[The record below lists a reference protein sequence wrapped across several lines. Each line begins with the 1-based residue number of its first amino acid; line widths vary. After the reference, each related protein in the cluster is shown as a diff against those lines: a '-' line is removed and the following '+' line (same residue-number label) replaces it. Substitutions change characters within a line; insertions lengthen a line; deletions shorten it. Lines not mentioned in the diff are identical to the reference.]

1 DGTNSLELW
10 KSDGTAAGTV
20 LVKDIN
26 PGGGNN
32 GSLPNELMAVNG
44 TLYFTAFVP
53 DTGIELWKSDGTAA
67 GTVLVKDINPGP
79 AFSSPHDLAFVNG
92 ALFFSA
98 DDGQNGRE
106 PWILTVAPPAANGA
120 AGPTGAPGLG
130 SSLQTAP
137 GAREPEPAG
146 RAPASATTRA
156 PEDFFLR
163 FRLDH
168 H

>member
-1 DGTNSLELW
+1 
-10 KSDGTAAGTV
+10 
-20 LVKDIN
+20 
-26 PGGGNN
+26 PGSGS
-32 GSLPNELMAVNG
+32 SLPNHLTAVGG
-44 TLYFTAFVP
+44 TLFFSAFDP
-53 DTGIELWKSDGTAA
+53 AHGIELWKSDGTAA
-67 GTVLVKDINPGP
+67 GTVLAADINLGSHGSYP
-79 AFSSPHDLAFVNG
+79 SDLAFVNG